1 MTIPSVLSTLFN
13 CVDVEYYESLFT
25 WKLKPFTF
33 PRKAHLYERY
43 KDNDFWSD

>member
-1 MTIPSVLSTLFN
+1 MTLPSVLYTLFDY
-13 CVDVEYYESLFT
+13 VDIEYHESLFT

-43 KDNDFWSD
+43 KDNNFKSN